1 METFKVKYSNKKD
14 LNEVV
19 FSGQL
24 IINNIDKIKEDL
36 KKHLKFNKSLNIITK
51 DVENMDL
58 TFVQLIISLIR
69 SGEKGGIEVNTSIN
83 VPDDTRL
90 LLMNAGFSGLITVT
104 K

>member
-14 LNEVV
+14 LNEAV

-24 IINNIDKIKEDL
+24 TINNIDKIKEDL
-36 KKHLKFNKSLNIITK
+36 KKHLKINKSLNLITK

-58 TFVQLIISLIR
+58 TFVQLILSLIK
-69 SGEKGGIEVNTSIN
+69 SGKKGGYEVNTSIDIPN
-83 VPDDTRL
+83 DTRL
-90 LLMNAGFSGLITVT
+90 LLANAGFSGLITVT

>member
-1 METFKVKYSNKKD
+1 METFKVKYSNKKG

-24 IINNIDKIKEDL
+24 TINNIDKIKEDL
-36 KKHLKFNKSLNIITK
+36 KKHLKFNKSINIITK

-58 TFVQLIISLIR
+58 TFVQLILSLIK
-69 SGEKGGIEVNTSIN
+69 SGKKGEFEVNTSID
-83 VPDDTRL
+83 VPDDIKL
-90 LLMNAGFSGLITVT
+90 LLTNAGFSGFFSVN